1 MSESDDRTL
10 SGEAPAKIEMIPV
23 SRHEKNLRAM
33 RCVVSLFPTV
43 TLHHC
48 HGGSMVDF
56 GLEIPG
62 AQPGMG
68 ERSNPFYQI
77 PLWAKYHVGEFGID
91 TGMGEIKSVEQWE
104 ERFGTQMDHLKEIN
118 DALDYDI
125 WFQAGMW
132 WAENRK

>member
-10 SGEAPAKIEMIPV
+10 NGEAPAKIKMVPV

-33 RCVVSLFPTV
+33 RCVVSSFPVV

-48 HGGSMVDF
+48 HGGSM
-56 GLEIPG
+56 LEFPNG
-62 AQPGMG
+62 RPGMG

-104 ERFGTQMDHLKEIN
+104 ERFGTQADHLKEIN
-118 DALDYDI
+118 EALDYDI
-125 WFQAGMW
+125 WFEAGMW

>member
-1 MSESDDRTL
+1 MSGVE
-10 SGEAPAKIEMIPV
+10 PVKIEMVPV

-33 RCVVSLFPTV
+33 RCVVSQVQPV

-48 HGGSMVDF
+48 HGGSM
-56 GLEIPG
+56 LEVIG
-62 AQPGMG
+62 GNPGMG
-68 ERSNPFYQI
+68 QRSNPFYQI
-77 PLWAKYHVGEFGID
+77 PLWAKYHVGRFGID

-118 DALDYDI
+118 EALDYNL